1 MNSVVD
7 PFLSMVWLMVDSWAL
22 GLKGQHM
29 SRETRERSVKHLIS
43 LILIIFVENLVSFGF
58 SR

>member
-1 MNSVVD
+1 MNSAVN
-7 PFLSMVWLMVDSWAL
+7 PFLSMAWLTVDSWAL

-29 SRETRERSVKHLIS
+29 SRETREHSVKPFIS
-43 LILIIFVENLVSFGF
+43 LFLTMFVENLASFDF